1 MEFGLEEI
9 GMMTPEMLMLSL
21 NENSSGFP
29 DPGALFVEMLGAIN
43 SCFHGESITPTTNR
57 NHAKKDV
64 GNTQRKTLPPSALQK
79 EHPNKLKI
87 KEVNRPPTEENLP
100 KKNNIPTP
108 EALSL
113 GEFPQ
118 KRTTDLAF

>member
-64 GNTQRKTLPPSALQK
+64 GNTQRKTLPPSTL
-79 EHPNKLKI
+79 LKSI
-87 KEVNRPPTEENLP
+87 LTNSK
-100 KKNNIPTP
+100 
-108 EALSL
+108 
-113 GEFPQ
+113 
-118 KRTTDLAF
+118 